1 MRRQHT
7 EVVKTLVEVEDGEK
21 RNYKIEYDSLAF
33 EGVIGEG
40 GFGVVHKAEYPTK
53 KFMVFNYS
61 IIDFYLII
69 EMYHGA
75 DVAVKKLK
83 ASLNK
88 NQLEEFTRE
97 AATMVGLR
105 HPSI

>member
-40 GFGVVHKAEYPTK
+40 GFGVVHKAEYPYK
-53 KFMVFNYS
+53 KIYG
-61 IIDFYLII
+61 I
-69 EMYHGA
+69 
-75 DVAVKKLK
+75 
-83 ASLNK
+83 
-88 NQLEEFTRE
+88 
-97 AATMVGLR
+97 
-105 HPSI
+105 

>member
-1 MRRQHT
+1 
-7 EVVKTLVEVEDGEK
+7 
-21 RNYKIEYDSLAF
+21 
-33 EGVIGEG
+33 
-40 GFGVVHKAEYPTK
+40 
-53 KFMVFNYS
+53 MVFNYS
-61 IIDFYLII
+61 IIVFYLII